1 MKASSTLIPSSTVI
15 LLRQG
20 EDSIES
26 LLLQKNKAITFG
38 GSWVFPGGRLEG
50 SDFDT
55 DLECEYA
62 SEASAVVRECVEE
75 TGLEINPANL
85 IPLSCWITP
94 VIRPKRFK
102 TIFFIYDA
110 THLSDK
116 IKIDQGE
123 IVDWRWMPIDTAVKQ
138 HQAKEL
144 VLSGPAFV
152 TLSEFAVYNSLEN
165 LIDTVTP
172 SSVKPFA
179 PRVQLSRT
187 GAICLYH
194 GDECYELLNDHHTSD
209 DEAMLEKIENCSQKH
224 RLYMDKLTAWKYVH
238 SLTD

>member
-1 MKASSTLIPSSTVI
+1 M
-15 LLRQG
+15 
-20 EDSIES
+20 
-26 LLLQKNKAITFG
+26 LQKNKAITFG
-38 GSWVFPGGRLEG
+38 GSWVFPGGRLED

-55 DLECEYA
+55 SLNCEYA

-75 TGLEINPANL
+75 TGLEINPAFL

-110 THLSDK
+110 TRLSDK
-116 IKIDQGE
+116 VKIDQGE
-123 IVDWRWMPIDTAVKQ
+123 IVDWRWMPIESAVKQ

-152 TLSEFAVYNSLEN
+152 TLSEFAAYGSLEE
-165 LIDTVTP
+165 LLDAVKP
-172 SSVKPFA
+172 SPLKPFA
-179 PRVQLSRT
+179 PRVQLSNS

-194 GDECYELLNDHHTSD
+194 GDECYDMLDDHQTSD
-209 DEAMLEKIENCSQKH
+209 DPAMLEKIENCSQKH

-238 SLTD
+238 NLPD